1 MSVLARVRRWFGAG
15 APPAAAGRRAF
26 RHFDHAP
33 TAIYAVGD
41 VHGCYALLAELEER
55 ILADAHRHAGEKWI
69 IMLGDYVDRGPMS
82 PRVLDHLRQPPA
94 DAQVQRICLAGNHEA
109 AMLEFLAAPDPASPW
124 LQFGGTETLVAYG
137 IDPRLLE
144 RRISRRELGQL
155 VASHVPDEHREF
167 LAGLPVL
174 VETPGQIFVHAGLRP
189 GVPVRAQTEW
199 DLTWIRDDFTETY
212 ESFGKTVVHGHTPRA
227 EPLVTPGRV
236 ALDTGAYLTGRLTAG
251 VFRPGEPTRLI
262 GVEARAK
269 WLGP

>member
-1 MSVLARVRRWFGAG
+1 MTVLGRLGRWLGAG
-15 APPAAAGRRAF
+15 AAPAAAGRRAF
-26 RHFDHAP
+26 RQFDGAP
-33 TAIYAVGD
+33 AAIYAVGD
-41 VHGCYALLAELEER
+41 VHGCYTLLAELEER
-55 ILADAHRHAGEKWI
+55 ILADARQYAGEKWI

-94 DAQVQRICLAGNHEA
+94 DPAIGRICLAGNHEA
-109 AMLEFLAAPDPASPW
+109 AMLEFLAAPSPGSPW

-137 IDPRLLE
+137 IDPRQLE
-144 RRISRRELGQL
+144 RRLSRRELGQL

-189 GVPVRAQTEW
+189 GVPLAAQKES

-212 ESFGKTVVHGHTPRA
+212 ESFGKTVVHGHTPRS
-227 EPLVTPGRV
+227 EPLVTPSRV
-236 ALDTGAYLTGRLTAG
+236 ALDTGAYLTGRLTAA
-251 VFRPGEPTRLI
+251 VFCPGEPIRLI
-262 GVEARAK
+262 GVEARPK